1 MFGKDRHRH
10 NVIAHVNTYN
20 RISHLTPSG
29 GGGGGGE
36 GLNPLS
42 HNMYDIIA

>member
-29 GGGGGGE
+29 GGGGGE
-36 GLNPLS
+36 GRGSIPSATICMIL
-42 HNMYDIIA
+42 